1 MEAQGLS
8 EGSLRNSHREIHAVR
23 RKRAPASFQQLARK
37 VLESCSQETVLRQRL
52 DPERVEVPLKK
63 GTFFALPNEGRGEP
77 GFLILLP
84 GIPAIYYQFR
94 RRGGSV
100 VPDASIL
107 RLRISTAVQEGGGT
121 VLIAN
126 MDDVMHTLRLE
137 DVWMWRGEG
146 LMGTQT
152 FTQRREKLKEFVQHH
167 WVPDARLLGGI
178 YVSVAQPISM
188 EQFAAR
194 KDWTGVQSVE
204 FIPDLPARRR
214 MVLYLE
220 RGLKAAEAHAGLK
233 QNRVIDTTAIVTSK
247 PSNASNPSNR
257 VTTARAVPVDK
268 MPDVYDLFAADGTP
282 VGRASVQQFRLSQI
296 LRSVKDLWVTVEWR
310 AEFQGYE
317 ITGQV

>member
-1 MEAQGLS
+1 
-8 EGSLRNSHREIHAVR
+8 
-23 RKRAPASFQQLARK
+23 
-37 VLESCSQETVLRQRL
+37 
-52 DPERVEVPLKK
+52 
-63 GTFFALPNEGRGEP
+63 
-77 GFLILLP
+77 
-84 GIPAIYYQFR
+84 
-94 RRGGSV
+94 
-100 VPDASIL
+100 
-107 RLRISTAVQEGGGT
+107 
-121 VLIAN
+121 

-233 QNRVIDTTAIVTSK
+233 QNRVVDTTAIVTSK
-247 PSNASNPSNR
+247 PSNALLK
-257 VTTARAVPVDK
+257 TARAVPVDK
-268 MPDVYDLFAADGTP
+268 MPDVYDLFAEDGTP
-282 VGRASVQQFRLSQI
+282 VGRASVQQFRLSQT

-310 AEFQGYE
+310 AEFEGYE